1 MTNLGTPAYM
11 SPYRINEK
19 AYGIKS
25 DIYSV
30 GILLYELLY
39 EGEFPFIGNNL
50 NQIKDK
56 ISKGKFIL
64 PDYREISDPMKIL
77 LRKLTDLNEHNR
89 PHLKNKEIFNLPEYI
104 QLMSGNIVESEEK
117 SFAQDYQEISLEN
130 QAFSIKY
137 AET

>member
-1 MTNLGTPAYM
+1 VITETEIIHIIDDVLQGLDQLFTHDMMHRDIKSENVVRNKTDGIWKLCDYGFVKHFSKTKDKFNNLLMTNLGTPAYM

-50 NQIKDK
+50 N
-56 ISKGKFIL
+56 
-64 PDYREISDPMKIL
+64 
-77 LRKLTDLNEHNR
+77 
-89 PHLKNKEIFNLPEYI
+89 
-104 QLMSGNIVESEEK
+104 
-117 SFAQDYQEISLEN
+117 
-130 QAFSIKY
+130 
-137 AET
+137 